1 MNDFCDLLG
10 TPDAPVSKITSV
22 KKTAKLHE
30 IKNAWSERIST
41 HYDLHSYVAALRD
54 IFTLKLSQHEGM
66 QNFNR

>member
-1 MNDFCDLLG
+1 MEILQNFVAFWEYMNFKKN
-10 TPDAPVSKITSV
+10 AKI
-22 KKTAKLHE
+22 HE

-41 HYDLHSYVAALRD
+41 DYDLHSYVAALRD

>member
-1 MNDFCDLLG
+1 MM
-10 TPDAPVSKITSV
+10 
-22 KKTAKLHE
+22 HE
-30 IKNAWSERIST
+30 IKNIWSERILT